1 MGLTISMRLYD
12 TVKDRDAVFVKL
24 GDILFTSL
32 TMLGL
37 DLKVSN
43 NSTIKENLILS
54 CRKFSALIITTI
66 I

>member
-1 MGLTISMRLYD
+1 MGLTISMRIYD
-12 TVKDRDAVFVKL
+12 TAKDRDAIFVKL
-24 GDILFTSL
+24 GDI
-32 TMLGL
+32 GL

-43 NSTIKENLILS
+43 SSTIKENLILS

>member
-1 MGLTISMRLYD
+1 MGLTISMRIYD
-12 TVKDRDAVFVKL
+12 TVKDRDAIFVKL
-24 GDILFTSL
+24 GDI
-32 TMLGL
+32 GL

-43 NSTIKENLILS
+43 SSTIKENLILS